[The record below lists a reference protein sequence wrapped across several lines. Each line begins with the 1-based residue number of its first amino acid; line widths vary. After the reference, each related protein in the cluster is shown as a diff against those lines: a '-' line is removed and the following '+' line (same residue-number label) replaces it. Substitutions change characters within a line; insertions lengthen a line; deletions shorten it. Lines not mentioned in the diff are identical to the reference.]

1 MPVQLISH
9 YQKFIY
15 LASPQLQHERRMIMS
30 SPQDAEM
37 TMLKNLKEKFGKSLE
52 EWIKD
57 VNKNDLTKHG
67 DILKYLKSEHGFTH
81 GYANLV
87 SMKARQTDAGS
98 AESDDLVSEQYS
110 GDKSNLKPIY
120 DSLIKEIKK
129 FGSDVE
135 LAPKK
140 AYVSIRRKKQFAI
153 IQPSTKTRVDVG
165 INFKDVPPKG
175 RLEKS
180 GSFNVMVSHRIK
192 VNDKKEVD
200 KELVSWLKKAYQE
213 S

>member
-1 MPVQLISH
+1 
-9 YQKFIY
+9 
-15 LASPQLQHERRMIMS
+15 MS
-30 SPQDAEM
+30 SPQDAAM
-37 TMLKNLKEKFGKSLE
+37 TMVKNLKEKYGKSLE

-57 VNKNDLTKHG
+57 VNKKGLSKHG

-98 AESDDLVSEQYS
+98 AESDDLVADQYS

-120 DSLIKEIKK
+120 DTLIKEIKK

-180 GSFNVMVSHRIK
+180 GSFNVMVSHRVK
-192 VNDKKEVD
+192 VSDKKEVD
-200 KELVSWLKKAYQE
+200 KEFDLLVKE
-213 S
+213 SLRRKLTRRNVKT

>member
-1 MPVQLISH
+1 
-9 YQKFIY
+9 
-15 LASPQLQHERRMIMS
+15 MS
-30 SPQDAEM
+30 SPQDAEH
-37 TMLKNLKEKFGKSLE
+37 TMVKNLKEKYGKSLE
-52 EWIKD
+52 EWIKV
-57 VNKNDLTKHG
+57 VNKKGFTKHG
-67 DILKYLKSEHGFTH
+67 DILKYLKTEHGFTH

-87 SMKARQTDAGS
+87 SLKARKTDAGS
-98 AESDDLVSEQYS
+98 AESGDLVADQYS

-120 DSLIKEIKK
+120 DALIKEIQK
-129 FGSDVE
+129 FGSDVK

-153 IQPSTKTRVDVG
+153 IQPSTKTRIDVG

-180 GSFNVMVSHRIK
+180 GSFNVMVSHRVK
-192 VNDKKEVD
+192 VSDKNEVD
-200 KELVSWLKKAYQE
+200 KELLTWLKKAYEE

>member
-1 MPVQLISH
+1 
-9 YQKFIY
+9 
-15 LASPQLQHERRMIMS
+15 MS
-30 SPQDAEM
+30 SPQDAEV
-37 TMLKNLKEKFGKSLE
+37 TMVKNLKIKFGKSLE

-57 VNKNDLTKHG
+57 VNKKGLTKHG
-67 DILKYLKSEHGFTH
+67 DILKYLKTEHGFTH

-98 AESDDLVSEQYS
+98 AESDDLVTDQYS

-120 DSLIKEIKK
+120 DALINEIKK
-129 FGSDVE
+129 FGSDVDF
-135 LAPKK
+135 APKK

-175 RLEKS
+175 RLERS
-180 GSFNVMVSHRIK
+180 GSFNTMVSHRVK
-192 VNDKKEVD
+192 VSDKKEVD
-200 KELVSWLKKAYQE
+200 KDLISWLKQAYEE
-213 S
+213 SRHVET